1 MNSRELFQALEFAH
15 YAERF
20 RDNVF
25 VIAFPRDIPFQA
37 LLLDIKVL
45 VGYHI
50 KVVMVVPD
58 PEFKLEEVISTS
70 NKRGTR
76 LQLWMVT
83 DALYGPGQ
91 EDGLGIDLEKM
102 GRGLAQGK
110 SQVIAYHQEPNLQEQ
125 GGAQPVEAT
134 YSLAAVL
141 ARRLEAHKLFLIGK
155 PAAELEQAISRT
167 HVTLD
172 ELAPMRDKLGQAG
185 LAHLEPL
192 LAFIGDNLNEGIPD
206 IVLLEGQNTQ
216 LFGEVFTHDGAGI
229 LFNPSRRASIRQ
241 ARVGDTT
248 DIALLLRPE
257 IEAGRI
263 LPVDEET
270 VERNIRHFWIYEV
283 DGLMVGVARL
293 KPYGTWAELAHFSTL
308 PRYRGK
314 GRARDLA
321 LSMIEQARKMQ
332 HDAVFALSIDPRM
345 WEFFQSLG
353 FRESPREKLPPEWQ
367 SQYDF
372 SRPSH
377 AFLLELR

>member
-1 MNSRELFQALEFAH
+1 MSMNSRELFQALEFAH

-20 RDNVF
+20 RDKVF
-25 VIAFPRDIPFQA
+25 VIAFPRDVAFQA

-58 PEFKLEEVISTS
+58 PEFKLEEIIGTS

-76 LQLWMVT
+76 LQLWLVT
-83 DALYGPGQ
+83 DALYRQ
-91 EDGLGIDLEKM
+91 QDGELEIDLARM

-110 SQVIAYHQEPNLQEQ
+110 SQVIAYHQEHDGEHPL
-125 GGAQPVEAT
+125 EAT
-134 YSLAAVL
+134 YTLAAEV
-141 ARRLEAHKLFLIGK
+141 ARRLGAHKLFLIGK
-155 PAAELEQAISRT
+155 PAAELEEAISRT

-172 ELAPMRDKLGQAG
+172 ELDGLRERLGQAG
-185 LAHLEPL
+185 LAHLGPL
-192 LAFIGDNLNEGIPD
+192 LGFIGDFLNKGIPD
-206 IVLLEGQNTQ
+206 IVLLEGRGTQ

-229 LFNPSRRASIRQ
+229 LFNPTRRALIRQ
-241 ARVGDTT
+241 AKVKDTT

-270 VERNIRHFWIYEV
+270 VERNINHFWTYEV
-283 DGLMVGVARL
+283 DGLLVGVARL
-293 KPYGTWAELAHFSTL
+293 KHYGSWAELAHFSTL

-314 GRARDLA
+314 GRARELA
-321 LSMIEQARKMQ
+321 LNMIEQARQMRT
-332 HDAVFALSIDPRM
+332 DAVFALSIDPRM

-353 FRESPREKLPPEWQ
+353 FTETPREKLPSEWRA
-367 SQYDF
+367 QYDF